1 MIKLLKSGDCLDR
14 IFKRRSADLSAV
26 MPAVTKIIEDVK
38 ANGDIALEKYRRAF
52 DGLSCPIRVS
62 AEEIENAY
70 KSVKDAELS
79 ALRRA
84 RDNVYDFHVKQK
96 RADAAFEDGGKT
108 LGWTYRPVSCAGIY
122 VPGGKADYPS
132 TVVMCA
138 MAAKAAG
145 VSNIIMCT
153 PGASPLT
160 LVAAN
165 ECGAAD
171 VYKVGGAQAIA
182 AMAFGTESVKKA
194 DVIVGPGNIYVAA
207 AKKAVFG
214 DVNIDMIA
222 GPSEIVIVADKS
234 SNPDF
239 IIADMLSQAEHDEL
253 AMAVLI
259 THEKSVAQA
268 VVGSIQA
275 AIEKSPRRDI
285 IQKSIDSCG
294 TVVLTE
300 NLEKSLELADEIAP
314 EHLELCL
321 KDAEEALL
329 KIHNAG
335 CVFLGNY
342 ASEPVGDYYAGTNH
356 VLPTGGTARA
366 FSGLGVDAFV
376 KRVNFVKYDRQ
387 RLISDAEDIIN
398 LATAERL
405 FAHADA
411 VKIRL
416 EKEKS

>member
-1 MIKLLKSGDCLDR
+1 MIKLLKSGDRLDR

-26 MPAVTKIIEDVK
+26 MPTVTRIVDDVRK
-38 ANGDIALEKYRRAF
+38 NGDRALIKYRREL
-52 DGLSCPIRVS
+52 DRLDCPIC
-62 AEEIENAY
+62 ALDEEIENAY
-70 KSVKDAELS
+70 KSVTEAQLS
-79 ALRRA
+79 ALRRS

-96 RADAAFEDGGKT
+96 RDGATFESGGKT

-122 VPGGKADYPS
+122 VPGGKANYPS

-145 VSNIIMCT
+145 VPHIVMCT

-160 LVAAN
+160 LVAAK
-165 ECGAAD
+165 ECGVNE

-182 AMAFGTESVKKA
+182 AMAFGTESIKKA

-222 GPSEIVIVADKS
+222 GPSEIVVVADKS
-234 SNPDF
+234 ARPDW
-239 IIADMLSQAEHDEL
+239 ITADILSQAEHDEL

-259 THEKSVAQA
+259 THDKNIAEA
-268 VVGSIQA
+268 VVSGMQA
-275 AIEKSPRRDI
+275 AIERSPRRDI
-285 IQKSIDSCG
+285 IEKSIDSCG

-300 NLEKSLELADEIAP
+300 NLEESLKLADRIAP
-314 EHLELCL
+314 EHLELCVENA
-321 KDAEEALL
+321 DDALL

-342 ASEPVGDYYAGTNH
+342 ASEPVGDYYAGSNH

-366 FSGLGVDAFV
+366 FSGLGTDTFL
-376 KRVNFVKYDRQ
+376 KRVNYVRYDRE
-387 RLISDAEDIIN
+387 RLIADATDIIE
-398 LATAERL
+398 LATAEGL
-405 FAHADA
+405 YAHAQA
-411 VKIRL
+411 VKIRT
-416 EKEKS
+416 EKEKR